1 MAVSRQDIREI
12 KAGRSK
18 TFQCE
23 DALACRSAQS
33 AASQVLRLYKP
44 AGIEK
49 YQTCIDYDACTIT
62 ITAVPRKE
70 KV

>member
-23 DALACRSAQS
+23 NALACRSAQS
-33 AASQVLRLYKP
+33 AASQVMRLYKP
-44 AGIEK
+44 TGIAK
-49 YQTCIDYDACTIT
+49 YQTCIDYYAYTIT
-62 ITAVPRKE
+62 ITAVPAKE
-70 KV
+70 LE